1 MAQQKVTIRRA
12 PKLTAFIATGIIL
25 AVIVAAIVSYGLP
38 ADPAVGA
45 GATFTFFAVTFSLV
59 GMAVG
64 AIVGLIVDRATRSTS
79 GKAEVTTLSGEQ

>member
-25 AVIVAAIVSYGLP
+25 AVIVAAIVSYGMP
-38 ADPAVGA
+38 TDPSVGA
-45 GATFTFFAVTFSLV
+45 GATFTFFALIFSLV

-64 AIVGLIVDRATRSTS
+64 AIVGLVVDWSTRSST
-79 GKAEVTTLSGEQ
+79 GKAEVAKLKG

>member
-1 MAQQKVTIRRA
+1 MPTQQVTIRRA

-25 AVIVAAIVSYGLP
+25 AVIVAAIVSFGMP

-45 GATFTFFAVTFSLV
+45 GATFTFFALVFSLV

-64 AIVGLIVDRATRSTS
+64 AIVGLIVDRSAKSS
-79 GKAEVTTLSGEQ
+79 AGKADVKTIRS

>member
-1 MAQQKVTIRRA
+1 MPTQQVTIRRA

-25 AVIVAAIVSYGLP
+25 AVIVAAIVSFGMP

-45 GATFTFFAVTFSLV
+45 GATFTFFALVFSLV

-64 AIVGLIVDRATRSTS
+64 AIVGLIVDRATRSHDATADVS
-79 GKAEVTTLSGEQ
+79 QLKG